1 MSVKKESEPITFE
14 RIKAAHAERADEIR
28 ARIGEFRRIR
38 ESADDLRLWEEM
50 VFCFF
55 TGGCSAKMGL
65 RSVEAVRPLLLN
77 GDQPELANAL
87 VGRHRYPNAR
97 AGYIVASRD
106 FLQEHCGLRLREK
119 LESFGDDLT
128 RRDWLV
134 KEKRIKGLGYK
145 EASHYLRNIGYS
157 GYAILDKHI
166 LRSLAE
172 LKIID
177 DPKPPNTR
185 LKYLTVETHLKNLA
199 ARLKINFDELDLVLW
214 SMKTGEILK

>member
-1 MSVKKESEPITFE
+1 MKKEKEPITIKK
-14 RIKAAHAERADEIR
+14 IKAAHIERRADVT
-28 ARIGEFRRIR
+28 ARLNEFREIWKNGTD
-38 ESADDLRLWEEM
+38 EKLWEEM

-65 RSVEAVRPLLLN
+65 RSIEAVRPILMSGNQAELTEKLL
-77 GDQPELANAL
+77 G
-87 VGRHRYPNAR
+87 VHRYPNAR

-106 FLQEHCGLRLREK
+106 FLQAHCGMRLREK
-119 LESFGDDLT
+119 LTSFDNDLE

-134 KEKRIKGLGYK
+134 KEKGIKGLGYK
-145 EASHYLRNIGYS
+145 EASHFLRNIGLS
-157 GYAILDKHI
+157 GYGILDKHI

-172 LKIID
+172 LKIIE

-185 LKYLTVETHLKNLA
+185 KKYLTVENKLKYLA
-199 ARLKINFDELDLVLW
+199 EKLKIDFDEMDLVLW

>member
-1 MSVKKESEPITFE
+1 VKKELEPITIE
-14 RIKAAHAERADEIR
+14 KIKRAYAERSTEIR
-28 ARIGEFRRIR
+28 ARLKEF
-38 ESADDLRLWEEM
+38 DDVWRCGSDERLWEEM

-65 RSVEAVRPLLLN
+65 RSVEAVRPLLLT
-77 GDQPELANAL
+77 GTHEELMNAL
-87 VGRHRYPNAR
+87 VGRHRYPRAR
-97 AGYIVASRD
+97 AGYIVASRE
-106 FLQEHCGLRLREK
+106 FLQEHCNLELRQK
-119 LESFGDDLT
+119 LESFENALE

-134 KEKRIKGLGYK
+134 REKRIKGLGYK
-145 EASHYLRNIGYS
+145 EASHFLRNIGLK

-185 LKYLTVETHLKNLA
+185 SRYLTIEDKLKNLA
-199 ARLKINFDELDLVLW
+199 LLSEIDFDELDLVLW